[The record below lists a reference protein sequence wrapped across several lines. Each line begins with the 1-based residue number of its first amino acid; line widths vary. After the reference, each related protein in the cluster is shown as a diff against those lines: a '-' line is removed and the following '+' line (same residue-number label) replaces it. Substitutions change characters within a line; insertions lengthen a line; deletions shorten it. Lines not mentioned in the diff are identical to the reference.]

1 MDEERDPELNE
12 QAGSPQ
18 AADRLAQPVDLEQP
32 PRLAFPVV
40 GIGASAGGLE
50 AFTAFFSV
58 MPPDSGMAFVLV
70 QHLPPDREAMVAE
83 LLQAHTAMKVAEV
96 VDGMKVEPDHVYVI
110 RPGHTLTI
118 KEGHLHLGERL
129 ERPRHSRPVDDFF
142 RSLAEEQRERAI
154 CLIMS
159 GMGSNGAAGAQAVKA
174 VGGLCIAQD
183 PESAQFPSMPRHLI
197 DAGYADLILPPS
209 EIPDALIAYAQH
221 PYAAQRREVSG
232 GSNGE
237 PNAPEAVQREQ
248 QQLREIL
255 AIVRTRT
262 RFDFTG
268 YKKPTVLRR
277 IQRRMGLSRVDDLG
291 AYAKVLR
298 QSSLEVTGLAD
309 DLLIHVTGF
318 FRDAD
323 AWEALRQSVII
334 PLVRSHEPEGEIR
347 CWVAA
352 CSSGEE
358 AYSLAMLLVEESE
371 RAGKRL
377 NIKVFA
383 TDTAERTLSN
393 ARSGLYPGGIESEMP
408 PERLQRFFDR
418 DDAVYRVRQDLR
430 ERVVFAPQNIL
441 SDPPFS
447 RLDIV
452 TCRNLLIYLE
462 TEVQQRVF
470 ALIHFGLRDGG
481 ALFLGNSETVS
492 SGAGLFEP
500 IDKKARIYKRV
511 GPTRHGAIEFPL
523 PRGVARDSRTSARA
537 LPLASGAAPSIAQLT
552 ARALVASH
560 IGAAVTVDRDGRIV
574 YYQGDAKPYLAQPG
588 GVPTHELLAL
598 AGEQVRGAVRMALQ
612 RAMASH
618 APARATGGWTTNDE
632 GQRRRVLV
640 TASPLE
646 SSGTPELFVVS
657 FQQGGEPEPPARQG
671 GDDAVGEPAEPS
683 EEVRRLRDEL
693 QSAIE
698 ELQASSEEHKAAA
711 EEAMSVNEELQSSNE
726 ELETS
731 KEEMQSLNEELSTV
745 NSQLQAKMDELQR
758 VTSDLRGLLAST
770 DIAVIFLDAQFR
782 IRRYTPAARK
792 LLELIGSDIGR
803 PLEDLAKKFIDPD
816 LLDDAGSVLERLVPA
831 EREVRS
837 NDGRWYARRVLP
849 YRTAE
854 DRIEG
859 VVITFVDISDR
870 KRAHDLA
877 ASAGDTARGDLEAM
891 TSLHTVGNLLAG
903 ATDVKSALEEILVA
917 SLELHSTNQG
927 ELQLYEPASQTLRLA
942 VQRGPLSEAVG
953 GGASVGLSDPVSPAA
968 QALRD
973 RTPVLIEDVA
983 QQMPAAPLRESW
995 LAAGVCAVQCTPLLT
1010 RDGEL
1015 LGVLTMHF
1023 SRPHR
1028 ADERSLRVS
1037 QLLARL
1043 GADTVE
1049 RMRVEEE
1056 RARVLR
1062 SEQLARRALDE
1073 AAQMKD
1079 DFLATLSHELRTPL
1093 SAILLWGKILRSRS
1107 VSSEEMDKGLGA
1119 IIDSA
1124 NAQARL
1130 IEDLL
1135 DNSRA
1140 AAGKLELE
1148 LGETD
1153 LQQIVRSVIEQN
1165 SPAASAK
1172 NLHIEAELSPQ
1183 VGTVIADAMRIRQV
1197 VWNLLAN
1204 AVKFTHEGGRIEVSL
1219 TRAGDEMRLV
1229 VSDNGVGIT
1238 PEFLPH
1244 IFDRFRQYEAAMTR
1258 KHGGLGLGLAI
1269 SKQLVEMHG
1278 GTIRAESLGAA
1289 MGTTFTV
1296 VLPMPATRVSSPSA
1310 SRFLLTVP
1318 RAHVSL
1324 AGKKVL
1330 VVEDDSQTQH
1340 ALSVILRQAGADV
1353 TTAGS
1358 AADALDAYEASRP
1371 HIVLSDIGLPDLD
1384 GYSLVGHIRA
1394 LERERRWPEVPAIA
1408 LSAYTREHDRKRS
1421 VDAGFSAHLA
1431 KPIDADELVLALHDS
1446 ARGD

>member
-1 MDEERDPELNE
+1 
-12 QAGSPQ
+12 
-18 AADRLAQPVDLEQP
+18 
-32 PRLAFPVV
+32 
-40 GIGASAGGLE
+40 
-50 AFTAFFSV
+50 
-58 MPPDSGMAFVLV
+58 
-70 QHLPPDREAMVAE
+70 
-83 LLQAHTAMKVAEV
+83 
-96 VDGMKVEPDHVYVI
+96 
-110 RPGHTLTI
+110 
-118 KEGHLHLGERL
+118 
-129 ERPRHSRPVDDFF
+129 
-142 RSLAEEQRERAI
+142 
-154 CLIMS
+154 
-159 GMGSNGAAGAQAVKA
+159 
-174 VGGLCIAQD
+174 
-183 PESAQFPSMPRHLI
+183 
-197 DAGYADLILPPS
+197 
-209 EIPDALIAYAQH
+209 
-221 PYAAQRREVSG
+221 
-232 GSNGE
+232 
-237 PNAPEAVQREQ
+237 
-248 QQLREIL
+248 
-255 AIVRTRT
+255 
-262 RFDFTG
+262 
-268 YKKPTVLRR
+268 
-277 IQRRMGLSRVDDLG
+277 
-291 AYAKVLR
+291 
-298 QSSLEVTGLAD
+298 
-309 DLLIHVTGF
+309 
-318 FRDAD
+318 
-323 AWEALRQSVII
+323 
-334 PLVRSHEPEGEIR
+334 
-347 CWVAA
+347 
-352 CSSGEE
+352 
-358 AYSLAMLLVEESE
+358 E

-462 TEVQQRVF
+462 PEVQQRVF

-481 ALFLGNSETVS
+481 ALFLGNSETVPS
-492 SGAGLFEP
+492 SAGLFEP

-511 GPTRHGAIEFPL
+511 GPTRHGAVEFPL
-523 PRGVARDSRTSARA
+523 LRGTARDSRTSARP
-537 LPLASGAAPSIAQLT
+537 LPLPSGAAPSIAQLT

-574 YYQGDAKPYLAQPG
+574 YYQGDTKPYLAQPG
-588 GVPTHELLAL
+588 GLPTHELLAL
-598 AGEQVRGAVRMALQ
+598 AGEQVRGAVRIALQ
-612 RAMASH
+612 RATASL
-618 APARATGGWTTNDE
+618 APARVTGGWTTTDE

-657 FQQGGEPEPPARQG
+657 FQQGGEPEPLAGQG
-671 GDDAVGEPAEPS
+671 LDPSVELAEPS

-891 TSLHTVGNLLAG
+891 TSLHTVANLLAG
-903 ATDVKSALEEILVA
+903 SIDVKAALEEILVA
-917 SLELHSTNQG
+917 ALEVHSTNRG
-927 ELQLYEPASQTLRLA
+927 ELQLYEPVSQTLRVA
-942 VQRGPLSEAVG
+942 VQRSPLSDAVA
-953 GGASVGLSDPVSPAA
+953 GGAFVDLSDPVSPAA
-968 QALRD
+968 QALRE

-983 QQMPAAPLRESW
+983 QRMPAAPLRESW
-995 LAAGVCAVQCTPLLT
+995 LAAGVLAVQCIPLLT
-1010 RDGEL
+1010 RDGEP
-1015 LGVLTMHF
+1015 LGVLSMHF
-1023 SRPHR
+1023 SRPHH
-1028 ADERSLRVS
+1028 ADERSLRIS

-1056 RARVLR
+1056 RARMLR

-1107 VSSEEMDKGLGA
+1107 VSSEEVDKGLGA

-1148 LGETD
+1148 LGEAD

-1172 NLHIEAELSPQ
+1172 NLQIESELSPQ

-1204 AVKFTHEGGRIEVSL
+1204 AVKFTPEGGRIRVKL
-1219 TRAGDEMRLV
+1219 ARTGDEMRLV
-1229 VSDNGVGIT
+1229 VSDSGVGIT

-1278 GTIRAESLGAA
+1278 GTIRAESSGAGL
-1289 MGTTFTV
+1289 GTTFTV
-1296 VLPMPATRVSSPSA
+1296 VLPMPATRASNQGASSLP
-1310 SRFLLTVP
+1310 LTAP
-1318 RAHVSL
+1318 AGNASL

-1330 VVEDDSQTQH
+1330 VVEDDAQTQQ

-1353 TTAGS
+1353 TTASS
-1358 AADALDAYEASRP
+1358 AADALEAYEAARP
-1371 HIVLSDIGLPDLD
+1371 HLVLSDIGLPDLD
-1384 GYSLVGHIRA
+1384 GYALVGHIRA
-1394 LERERRWPEVPAIA
+1394 LERERRWPAAPAIA
-1408 LSAYTREHDRKRS
+1408 LSAYTREHDRKRA

-1431 KPIDADELVLALHDS
+1431 KPIDANELVLALYDS
-1446 ARGD
+1446 ARGG